1 MGSGRIKGITIE
13 IGGNVTELNA
23 ALKSVDGQLSVT
35 QAKLKD
41 VNYLLKFNPSN
52 VTLLTQKQSALK
64 QAIEQSKQRTKE
76 LNTLLNQMKASGAP
90 KEQIEA
96 LEREIIQSESKT
108 KALQKQL
115 RALGNPKLTALST
128 QFKAMGESIGNTG
141 QKIKSVGEK
150 FMPVTKA
157 IGGVTVAAGGLIM
170 KAASAGDRI
179 DKMSQKV
186 GLSRKSFQEMEFAMS
201 QSGTKIESLQTGMKT
216 MTKQMSGA
224 ANGTKSSAEAFKKLG
239 VSVTDSNGNLRS
251 QEEVMF
257 ETISALQGMKNQTEK
272 AKIAN
277 QLFGRAGTELMPLL
291 NEEAGS
297 LDKMREKANKLG
309 LVMGDD
315 AVDASVNFT
324 DTLDQLKRSLGVAAA
339 KIGAALLPHVQKLA
353 NYVIQNMPQIQKFI
367 QGVVDKITS
376 ISPATMKI
384 VGIIAIVAAAIG
396 PVLITIGSMVTAIGG
411 LVTAIGWLFSPIGLF
426 VAAIVGAIA
435 ATVLLVKNWNKV
447 EAAAKQLW
455 KNLQTSFTQIK
466 TAIMGA
472 WNAIKRGTST
482 VWRNIKTVVSNLVN
496 AVWRTITSIFNS
508 IKNTISTIWNAIKT
522 VTSSIWNGIKTV
534 IGSAV
539 NWVRTTVSNVFSA
552 VKSNVSNIWNGI
564 KSTISNALSAAKTA
578 VSNAV
583 KAIKN
588 FMKFDGVGN
597 VVKAVFTKVKTFIQ
611 NGLKSAKTAVS
622 NTVKNIKSLLK
633 FSGVVSAVKSVF
645 SKLGSTVISKVKSII
660 SSIKKKFS
668 SFKLK
673 LPTPKLPKI
682 ELKTNTKTILGK
694 KFTYPTGFSV
704 SWNRDAMNLGKI
716 LSGASIFGMAPDG
729 RFLGGGEAG
738 QEVVVGKKSLLT
750 MVRQASASG
759 SAGMERRLA
768 NIERLLG
775 RYLQAD
781 TTIVLDTGAVAGAV
795 NRKLGVRW

>member
-1 MGSGRIKGITIE
+1 MASGRIKGITVE
-13 IGGNVTELNA
+13 IGGSVTKLNA
-23 ALKSVDGQLSVT
+23 ALKGVDGQLSST
-35 QAKLKD
+35 QSKLKD
-41 VNYLLKFNPSN
+41 VDRLLKFNPAN
-52 VTLLTQKQSALK
+52 VTLLTQKQSALT
-64 QAIEQSKQRTKE
+64 QAITLSKQRTDQLKA
-76 LNTLLNQMKASGAP
+76 TLAQMKASGAP

-108 KALQKQL
+108 KALQKEL
-115 RALGNPKLTALST
+115 KALGNPKLTALST
-128 QFKAMGESIGNTG
+128 QLRNMGESIGNMG
-141 QKIKSVGEK
+141 QKIKGVGEK

-315 AVDASVNFT
+315 AVDASVTFT
-324 DTLDQLKRSLGVAAA
+324 DTLDQLKRSLGMAAA

-353 NYVIQNMPQIQKFI
+353 NYVIQNMPQIQRFI

-376 ISPATMKI
+376 VSPATMKI

-466 TAIMGA
+466 NAIMGA

-482 VWRNIKTVVSNLVN
+482 IWRNIKTVVSNLVSG
-496 AVWRTITSIFNS
+496 VWKKITSIFNS
-508 IKNTISTIWNAIKT
+508 IKTTISTAWDNVKTKTSAVWKGIKTSVSGAAEWIKTTVGGKFDAIKT
-522 VTSSIWNGIKTV
+522 KASSVWKAIKT
-534 IGSAV
+534 
-539 NWVRTTVSNVFSA
+539 
-552 VKSNVSNIWNGI
+552 
-564 KSTISNALSAAKTA
+564 TISKYINAAKTA
-578 VSNAV
+578 VLGAV

-588 FMKFDGVGN
+588 FMKFEGLSGK
-597 VVKAVFTKVKTFIQ
+597 VKGVFTKVKTFIQ

-645 SKLGSTVISKVKSII
+645 SKLGSTVINKVKSIV

-682 ELKTNTKTILGK
+682 ELVTGTKTILGK
-694 KFTYPTGFSV
+694 KFTYPKGFSI

-781 TTIVLDTGAVAGAV
+781 TTIVLDTGVVAGAV

>member
-1 MGSGRIKGITIE
+1 MASGRIKGITVE

-76 LNTLLNQMKASGAP
+76 LNTLLNQLKASGAP

-108 KALQKQL
+108 KALQKEL
-115 RALGNPKLTALST
+115 RGLGNPKLTALST
-128 QFKAMGESIGNTG
+128 QFKNMGESIGNTG
-141 QKIKSVGEK
+141 QKIKGIGEK

-157 IGGVTVAAGGLIM
+157 IGGVTVVTGGLIM

-239 VSVTDSNGNLRS
+239 VSVTDSDGNLRS

-277 QLFGRAGTELMPLL
+277 QLFGRAGSELMPLL

-297 LDKMREKANKLG
+297 LDDMREKAHELG
-309 LVMGDD
+309 LVMDDD

-324 DTLDQLKRSLGVAAA
+324 DTLDQLKRSLGTAAA

-353 NYVIQNMPQIQKFI
+353 NYIIQNMPAIQKFI
-367 QGVVDKITS
+367 QGVIDKITS
-376 ISPATMKI
+376 ISPSVMKVIGI
-384 VGIIAIVAAAIG
+384 VAIVAAALG
-396 PVLITIGSMVTAIGG
+396 PVVALIGTIVTAVGGVVTAIGF
-411 LVTAIGWLFSPIGLF
+411 LFSPMGL
-426 VAAIVGAIA
+426 IVVAIA
-435 ATVLLVKNWNKV
+435 AVVAAGILLWKNWDKIKK
-447 EAAAKQLW
+447 AAATLW

-534 IGSAV
+534 VGGAV

-564 KSTISNALSAAKTA
+564 KTVISNALSAAKSTVSAA
-578 VSNAV
+578 VS
-583 KAIKN
+583 AIKN
-588 FMKFDGVGN
+588 FMKFDGV
-597 VVKAVFTKVKTFIQ
+597 KA
-611 NGLKSAKTAVS
+611 
-622 NTVKNIKSLLK
+622 
-633 FSGVVSAVKSVF
+633 AVKSVF
-645 SKLGSTVISKVKSII
+645 DAVKSYIENKIKAAYSVVQTAVSAIKSHLNFSGAASAVSNAFTTIGSTIKTKL
-660 SSIKKKFS
+660 SSALSWIKKKMS
-668 SFKLK
+668 SFSWQ
-673 LPTPKLPKI
+673 LPAPSLPKFDI
-682 ELKTNTKTILGK
+682 TWETKTILGK
-694 KFTYPTGFSV
+694 KIKLPKGFSI

-729 RFLGGGEAG
+729 RFLAGGEAG